1 MGICPLHRIKA
12 LPLETLTAL
21 QKLEDYVALIF
32 CYSNGFKQ
40 SARLKGSSELLLFH
54 ILNN

>member
-1 MGICPLHRIKA
+1 M
-12 LPLETLTAL
+12 LETLTAL
-21 QKLEDYVALIF
+21 QKLEDYVALII

-40 SARLKGSSELLLFH
+40 SPRLKGSSELLLFH